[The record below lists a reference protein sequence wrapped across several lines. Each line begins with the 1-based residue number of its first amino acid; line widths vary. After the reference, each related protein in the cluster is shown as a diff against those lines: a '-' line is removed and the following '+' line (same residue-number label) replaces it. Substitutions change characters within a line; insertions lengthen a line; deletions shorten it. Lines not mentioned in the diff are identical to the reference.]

1 MGGLATRAP
10 GKRLLLLLLLV
21 TSLSVAACGGGT
33 GEVASD
39 SASTDDTTA
48 SSESAE
54 PDSGQSAADGAP
66 FGRAAIG
73 EARGAPVRMPA
84 IQQVGGFNPAQMV
97 EFITNAIRD
106 QCGTPELCVNLVL
119 VDQNGRPAT
128 DDKCKLA
135 EGQDE
140 TTVPRGSVVTLRFNC
155 DGEPETGDDD
165 GSDTTSPS
173 TTRAGSPSTTGS

>member
-10 GKRLLLLLLLV
+10 GRRLLLLLLLA
-21 TSLSVAACGGGT
+21 TSFSVAACGGGT

-39 SASTDDTTA
+39 SANTDDTTA

-54 PDSGQSAADGAP
+54 PDSGQSAAGGAP

-84 IQQVGGFNPAQMV
+84 IQQVGAANPAEMV
-97 EFITNAIRD
+97 QFITDAIRD

-128 DDKCKLA
+128 DDTCLLA

-140 TTVPRGSVVTLRFNC
+140 TTVPRGSVVTLTFNC
-155 DGEPETGDDD
+155 DREPETDEGN

-173 TTRAGSPSTTGS
+173 TTRTGSPSTGS